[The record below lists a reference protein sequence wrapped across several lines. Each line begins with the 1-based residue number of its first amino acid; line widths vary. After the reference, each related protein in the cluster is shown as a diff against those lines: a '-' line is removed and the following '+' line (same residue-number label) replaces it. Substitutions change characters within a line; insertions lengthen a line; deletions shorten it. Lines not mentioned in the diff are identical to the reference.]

1 MKYDIVALGEILIDF
16 TPSGKDL
23 SGDAIFARKAGGA
36 PVNLLATVSKYG
48 GSAAFIGKVGND
60 MFGRF
65 LRDCLADCNIS
76 DVGLATDPVHN
87 TTLAFVSL
95 SESGDRDFSFYRRF
109 GADVFL
115 EKSDIDPEIIK
126 NSKIFHFGSLS
137 LTDSPAKEATEYA
150 LGIAKRAG
158 CIITYDPNYREPLWD
173 SRRQAVEM
181 MKKHLDKVDI
191 LKISKEE
198 LAMLFGSGDEKSN
211 ADLLISS
218 GMTAVLVTDGPN
230 GASVYTKDGFVSLP
244 AAEAATVD
252 TTAAG
257 DIFFGSFLAQFI
269 GDGAKLSS
277 LTSEK
282 AAVYLKKAIY
292 ISGKSTE
299 HYGAIASIPDA
310 NIFKGEIL

>member
-1 MKYDIVALGEILIDF
+1 MKYDISALGEILIDF
-16 TPSGKDL
+16 TPSGKDRT
-23 SGDAIFARKAGGA
+23 GDAIFARKAGGA
-36 PVNLLATVSKYG
+36 PLNLLATVSKYG
-48 GSAAFIGKVGND
+48 GRSAFIGKVGDD

-65 LRDCLADCNIS
+65 LRDCLADCNIP
-76 DVGLATDPVHN
+76 DIGLVTDPIHN

-95 SESGDRDFSFYRRF
+95 SESGDRDFSFCRRF
-109 GADVFL
+109 GADIFL
-115 EKSDIDPEIIK
+115 EKSDVNPEIIK

-137 LTDSPAKEATEYA
+137 LTDSPARETTEYA
-150 LGIAKRAG
+150 LGIAKQAG

-173 SRRQAVEM
+173 SREQAVKM

-198 LAMLFGSGDEKSN
+198 LAMLFGPENERST

-218 GMTAVLVTDGPN
+218 GMTAILVTDGPN
-230 GASVYTKDGFVSLP
+230 GASVYTKDGFASLP
-244 AAEAATVD
+244 AAGAATVD

-269 GDGAKLSS
+269 EDGAKLSS

-282 AAVYLKKAIY
+282 AAAYLKKAIY

-299 HYGAIASIPDA
+299 HYGGVASIPDA
-310 NIFKGEIL
+310 NIFKGDVL